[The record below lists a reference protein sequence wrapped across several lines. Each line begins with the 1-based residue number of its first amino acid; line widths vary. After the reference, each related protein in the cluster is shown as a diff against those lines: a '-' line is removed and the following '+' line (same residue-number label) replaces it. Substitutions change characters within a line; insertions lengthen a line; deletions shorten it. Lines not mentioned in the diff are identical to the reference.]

1 MEFLDRL
8 GRALNMEEVSKDI
21 GVDMHTEALLVRAD
35 QLARLESDKMVDK
48 VRPVIRDL
56 GVGGEEGLP

>member
-8 GRALNMEEVSKDI
+8 GRALNMQEVSKDI
-21 GVDMHTEALLVRAD
+21 GVEMHTEALLVRAD

-48 VRPVIRDL
+48 V
-56 GVGGEEGLP
+56 GGS